1 MLAVHESTEA
11 ESSGQL
17 FKDGRA
23 VASQSE
29 RESKHANMR
38 LVHNAQPDP
47 LLAGYLQE
55 GAVWERRVG
64 MGDKK
69 VLTKLKS

>member
-1 MLAVHESTEA
+1 MRARRRKVAVNI
-11 ESSGQL
+11 
-17 FKDGRA
+17 FKDDRA

-47 LLAGYLQE
+47 MLAGYLQE

-64 MGDKK
+64 MGDKEGFNEIEIM
-69 VLTKLKS
+69 V